1 MVGLFE
7 PVCAPWKVGGVPEDF
22 SFGEITA
29 GLGSHG
35 AVPRDGD
42 AARADLDGGRA

>member
-22 SFGEITA
+22 SFGEIPPDWERMGPYLEKA
-29 GLGSHG
+29 MRRIPAPALS
-35 AVPRDGD
+35 D
-42 AARADLDGGRA
+42 